1 MSSAD
6 ESENASYQS
15 SRRTVP
21 DGWHVIS
28 SPARRQE
35 PEADELKS
43 LIQSMGKGR
52 RTPGGRRPEEAEP
65 PEAA

>member
-6 ESENASYQS
+6 ESENASDQS
-15 SRRTVP
+15 CGRTCP
-21 DGWHVIS
+21 GGWRVIS
-28 SPARRQE
+28 SPTLRQE

-52 RTPGGRRPEEAEP
+52 RTPGGRRPEEAES

>member
-6 ESENASYQS
+6 ESETASDQS
-15 SRRTVP
+15 SGQTVA
-21 DGWHVIS
+21 DGWRVIS

-52 RTPGGRRPEEAEP
+52 RPPGGRRPEEADP